1 MTIDNIEELLK
12 QWNVLHSKEYN
23 FIRVFGNYNG
33 YSIIRFNADDYQN
46 PVEIDGKICS
56 LSEFETWIFENC
68 K

>member
-12 QWNVLHSKEYN
+12 QWNVSHSKEYN

-46 PVEIDGKICS
+46 PVEIDGKNMFS
-56 LSEFETWIFENC
+56 F
-68 K
+68 